1 MTSLVPAMQG
11 KFGNTEYYLV
21 QMKASELSKKLTIP
35 AELPE
40 WKEQSLEEK
49 FQRDISYARVK
60 KHIAPYLAN
69 DPDRF
74 FGAFIVDIYNGENV
88 KFEPLGNVVRNI
100 PALYSQA
107 GQTFGFLIMEGEEV
121 LVPLD
126 GQHRLAA
133 IKFAISGRDEKD
145 REIADMSPHL
155 DIGND
160 VCTVILVKHDD
171 QKARKIFNKINR
183 YAKSTSKS
191 DNLITA
197 DDDIVA
203 VISRETIVNEVMK
216 SRVVSLSNT
225 LPATSIYFTTLG
237 IIYDST
243 REILEDVHGKVDD
256 KVLPPPAEQTI
267 FRNQAKDFWDK
278 IVDKVNIFNDA
289 LMNQDE
295 AGDEKRI
302 EIREEYTLGKPIIQF
317 ALICAIIRL
326 DTPNEDSSRLGLDEI
341 CNRINQVNWRVDNP
355 LWQRVLMNGSSVI
368 AGKQS
373 AKYASRF
380 IAYYLGE
387 SLEPEELANLSSK
400 YRELTGSDEPLPE
413 PIF

>member
-1 MTSLVPAMQG
+1 MQG
-11 KFGNTEYYLV
+11 KFGNTEFYLI
-21 QMKASELSKKLTIP
+21 QMKAAELTRKLTIP
-35 AELPE
+35 ADLPE
-40 WKEQSLEEK
+40 WRDQTLEEK
-49 FQRDISYARVK
+49 FQRDISYSRVK

-69 DPDRF
+69 DPERF

-88 KFEPLGNVVRNI
+88 RFEPLNDVVHNIPSLYEQAGNV
-100 PALYSQA
+100 L
-107 GQTFGFLIMEGEEV
+107 GFLYMEGEEV

-133 IKFAISGRDEKD
+133 IRFAISGRDEKD
-145 REIADMSPHL
+145 REIPHMEPNL

-197 DDDIVA
+197 DDDIIA
-203 VISRETIVNEVMK
+203 VISRETIVNEVIK
-216 SRVVSLSNT
+216 PRLVSLSNT
-225 LPATSIYFTTLG
+225 LPASSPHFTTLG
-237 IIYDST
+237 IVYDST
-243 REILEDVHGKVDD
+243 REILEDTHGKIDD
-256 KVLPPPAEQTI
+256 KVLPSPADQTVYK
-267 FRNQAKDFWDK
+267 NQADEFWDK
-278 IVDKVNIFNDA
+278 ILDKIGIFNDA

-295 AGDEKRI
+295 AGDDKRI
-302 EIREEYTLGKPIIQF
+302 EIRQEYTLGKPIIQF

-326 DTPNEDSSRLGLDEI
+326 TDPNDDSTRLGIDEV
-341 CNRINQVNWRVDNP
+341 CDRINQVNWRVDNP

-380 IAYYLGE
+380 IAYYLGQQ
-387 SLEPEELANLSSK
+387 LDEEQELSRLHEK
-400 YRELTGSDEPLPE
+400 YVDLIGRDDPLPE
-413 PIF
+413 PLF